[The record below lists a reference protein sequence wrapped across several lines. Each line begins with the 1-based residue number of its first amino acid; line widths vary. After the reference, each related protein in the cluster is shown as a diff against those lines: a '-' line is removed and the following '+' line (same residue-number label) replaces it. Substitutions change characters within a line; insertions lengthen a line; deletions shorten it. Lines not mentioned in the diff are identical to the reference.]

1 MYEPWFV
8 WAVIG
13 IACIGL
19 EMIMPGFVI
28 FFFGLGALATALCTL
43 VPFLAGIVWLQVFV
57 FVAFSTLSLVFLRRR
72 FTRIFAGSVFD
83 SKKGNPEE
91 EGIGGIAEVTETAG
105 SVKEGRIRFMGT
117 TWKART
123 RAGEI
128 PAGANARILE
138 RDGMTYIIEPADGA
152 GK

>member
-28 FFFGLGALATALCTL
+28 FFFGMGALATALCTL
-43 VPFLAGIVWLQVFV
+43 VPFVADIVWLQVIV

-83 SKKGNPEE
+83 SGKGNPEE
-91 EGIGGIAEVTETAG
+91 EGIGGIAEVTETVG
-105 SVKEGRIRFMGT
+105 SVKDGRIRFMGT
-117 TWKART
+117 TWKARC
-123 RAGEI
+123 REGEI
-128 PAGANARILE
+128 PSGANARILG
-138 RDGMTYIIEPADGA
+138 RDGMTYIVEPADAA